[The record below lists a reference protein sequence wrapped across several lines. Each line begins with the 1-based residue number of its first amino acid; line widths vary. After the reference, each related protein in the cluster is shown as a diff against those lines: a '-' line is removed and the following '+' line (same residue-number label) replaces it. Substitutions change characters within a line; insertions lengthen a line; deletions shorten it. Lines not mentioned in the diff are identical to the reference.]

1 MAIPSRFSAES
12 PLVIK
17 RVVCDPSLFL
27 VIPIFVFWLASP
39 LLAQQTV
46 VPRWVP
52 FSARQVQLIGGQA
65 GGGIVDAEVSG
76 VFVRDGHGSIYRRMT
91 PRSRMRLPL
100 HGDDIAELFD
110 RPNNISYWI
119 NYTKKTVKVQKG
131 RPGVEPQAGALLTR
145 EAFDQFHAGQESLG
159 QRTIE
164 SYECEGYRVPD
175 PSWKKHFAELWYA
188 PALNFL
194 PLLAKMQ
201 LRNGQQVT
209 VQVTEMHAGKEPDPG
224 YFTVPPDFKT
234 QR

>member
-1 MAIPSRFSAES
+1 MVISVGSSAEN
-12 PLVIK
+12 PLVTK
-17 RVVCDPSLFL
+17 RVACNPSVFL
-27 VIPIFVFWLASP
+27 VIPIFIFLLASP

-52 FSARQVQLIGGQA
+52 FSARQVQLIRGQA
-65 GGGIVDAEVSG
+65 GGAIIDAEVSG

-91 PRSRMRLPL
+91 PRSRSRLPL
-100 HGDDIAELFD
+100 HGDDIAEFFD
-110 RPNNISYWI
+110 RPNNLSYWI

-131 RPGVEPQAGALLTR
+131 RPGVEPQAGELLTR

-164 SYECEGYRVPD
+164 GYECEGYLVPD
-175 PSWKKHFAELWYA
+175 PSWKKHFAEGWYA

-209 VQVTEMHAGKEPDPG
+209 VLVTEMHAGKEPDPG
-224 YFTVPPDFKT
+224 YFRAPPDFKT